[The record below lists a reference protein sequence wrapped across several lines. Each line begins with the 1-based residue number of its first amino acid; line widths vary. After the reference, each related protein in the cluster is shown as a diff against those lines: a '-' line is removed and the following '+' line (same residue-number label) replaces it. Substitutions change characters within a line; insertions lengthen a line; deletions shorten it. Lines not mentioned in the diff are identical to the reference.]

1 MQRTISAINGFIEK
15 YIIYLFVSC
24 IFIGLLLGDRL
35 SFVGSAVQFFLIFMV
50 SFTATLKITFSRF
63 KASVN
68 IPLLILMFIFTQMM
82 YPAVA
87 WIYCRLFYSNG
98 GILNDFGVGIMLI
111 YSIPCAVS
119 LAIWVILARGDAG
132 LSFVFVVLDNLL
144 GFMLT
149 PVLMKLYCAQS
160 VEFNSFAMMG
170 SLFIQVILPS
180 FLGILVST
188 IDEKMSKG
196 RPAMFLDKP
205 LPYIKLL
212 SKVCL
217 FGLVTISSSRSATSL
232 FNTLSWKYLGLVFSC
247 AFLNFFSFVLSSAVF
262 LSLRKALKIDRKSV
276 VAATYG
282 CSMKNCGTATVFAG
296 MYLPPLAIVPCV
308 IDLIEINIVASMY
321 TKLFDKVVKEDPECQ
336 SEC

>member
-1 MQRTISAINGFIEK
+1 MKDRTSAIIGFVDK

-24 IFIGLLLGDRL
+24 IFLGLLLGDRL
-35 SFVGSAVQFFLIFMV
+35 SFVGNAVQMFLIFMI

-68 IPLLILMFIFTQMM
+68 IPLLILMFVFTQLL
-82 YPAVA
+82 YPAIV

-98 GILNDFGVGIMLI
+98 GILNDFGVGIILI

-132 LSFVFVVLDNLL
+132 ISFVFVVLDNLA

-149 PVLMKLYCAQS
+149 PVLMKLYCGQS
-160 VEFNSFAMMG
+160 VEINSLAMMG
-170 SLFIQVILPS
+170 SLFLQVILPS

-188 IDEKMSKG
+188 IDEKISKG
-196 RPAMFLDKP
+196 MDRTYLDRP
-205 LPYIKLL
+205 LPYIKLV

-217 FGLVTISSSRSATSL
+217 FALVTISSSRSATSL

-247 AFLNFFSFVLSSAVF
+247 AFLNFLSFVLSSVF
-262 LSLRKALKIDRKSV
+262 FLALKKALKLDRKAI

-282 CSMKNCGTATVFAG
+282 CSMKNCGTSTVFAG

-308 IDLIEINIVASMY
+308 IDLIEINIVASLY
-321 TKLFDKVVKEDPECQ
+321 TKLFDKVVKEDPVCQ
-336 SEC
+336 SAC